1 MKIDF
6 KNIKDINTTTMTKRK
21 LNNKEAFED
30 MISLDG
36 KIISKIKKCMDN
48 GGFVYYFEY
57 KKVIKSIYLFEVNN
71 GIATCYYEL
80 LSNDIEDDDKEYL
93 NAALTDDLN
102 YLITSKKVLEVH
114 WNNKV
119 ITPYDLKLEKYR
131 MPCLIIMTIFG
142 GILGYMINSFILGL
156 CFGLGLGLIA
166 SYSLKN

>member
-1 MKIDF
+1 M
-6 KNIKDINTTTMTKRK
+6 
-21 LNNKEAFED
+21 
-30 MISLDG
+30 
-36 KIISKIKKCMDN
+36 
-48 GGFVYYFEY
+48 
-57 KKVIKSIYLFEVNN
+57 
-71 GIATCYYEL
+71 

-119 ITPYDLKLEKYR
+119 ITPFDLKLEKYR

-142 GILGYMINSFILGL
+142 GVLGYMINSFILGL

-166 SYSLKN
+166 SYSLKK